1 MSAFDFATFFVG
13 CTSPGQTGQDMSELP
28 VVRNDNGTPTEHT
41 SQDTSYSGDKT
52 QPTED
57 ILNALN
63 ALNPKAILEATQNGH
78 EPALAQD
85 DNAGQDTDTPM
96 DPPSEW
102 HVLREKLREHPH
114 DPEGWNHL
122 VDIAEN
128 SGDLEQVKQTYEAL
142 FETYPN
148 TSSAQIAYLNHFLSP
163 GLFQYAEEL
172 FKRFLRTSPSVDLW
186 KFYITYVRRVNTSP
200 TSREAVSRA
209 YEFALNRI
217 GQDKDS
223 GEIWHDYIQF
233 LKAGETNTTWEEQ
246 QKMDA
251 LRKVYHRAVQ
261 IPLENVEKLWSEL
274 EAFENGLNKITAKKF
289 MSDLSPSHMQART
302 VLRQLQRHL
311 GPLFPPPP
319 PSSSTRPSIYLPP
332 APTFNAAERALVGAW
347 KTYLKWEE
355 NNPLEFEDKD
365 KATLVSRVQLVYR
378 KAVIRMRFYS
388 EIWYM
393 AFVWTNSI
401 GKQEEALNILKAGIE
416 ANPTSF
422 LLNFAYAELQEGRKE
437 YAEVNATFD
446 KLIDRLHV
454 QLEELEARV
463 NSASSSFSSD
473 ITGRSV
479 ATSVPSSITPGPTE
493 PGTVS
498 NNSSF
503 ATQNADEKPPKSK
516 ELQERRSEYGLVW
529 IMYIRYA
536 RRAHDLKTFRA
547 VFAKARKDRWTPWEV
562 YEAAALMEYHC
573 NKDGGLGVACRIFEK
588 GLESFGDEIEFVLRY
603 LGFLISVNDDNN
615 ARALFERVI
624 SAFSPDRARPLWER
638 WARYEYQFG
647 DLEAAQKLEKRIA
660 EVYPTDPPIKRF
672 AQRHT
677 YLGTDAI
684 AARDLGFAMAARQP
698 AAGGNA
704 ATSAGGLERRTE
716 SLQSMMPL
724 SHVPQ
729 AQTSKRHSTPD
740 LKRRED
746 SVKPDFGPPS
756 KRQRPLTP
764 PRERDRDR
772 SAGPPHR
779 RRLASPAGWEK
790 ERDRELGHLKRD
802 RDEDK
807 PSPLPTVLS
816 WFVGQLPNPAA
827 FDGPI
832 FRVDDLMMLF
842 RNAVIPSAT
851 RRATPPPPPP
861 PPRGTGRPPPDYGP
875 YQGPGGRG
883 GRRY

>member
-1 MSAFDFATFFVG
+1 
-13 CTSPGQTGQDMSELP
+13 MSEQQAIG
-28 VVRNDNGTPTEHT
+28 NSSGTPTDHA
-41 SQDTSYSGDKT
+41 SQDPPYSGDTT
-52 QPTED
+52 QPTEE

-63 ALNPKAILEATQNGH
+63 ALTTKALLEATQNGH
-78 EPALAQD
+78 EPSLAPEASAQD
-85 DNAGQDTDTPM
+85 DPAE
-96 DPPSEW
+96 PPSEW
-102 HVLREKLREHPH
+102 HVQREKLREHPQ
-114 DPEGWNHL
+114 DPEGWNQL

-128 SGDLEQVKQTYEAL
+128 SGDLEQIKQTYEAL
-142 FETYPN
+142 LETYPN
-148 TSSAQIAYLNHFLSP
+148 TRNIKSSAQIAYLNHFLSP

-186 KFYITYVRRVNTSP
+186 KFYLTYVRRVNTSP
-200 TSREAVSRA
+200 SSREAVSRA

-223 GEIWHDYIQF
+223 GEIWYDYIQF

-274 EAFENGLNKITAKKF
+274 ETFENGLNKITAKKF

-319 PSSSTRPSIYLPP
+319 PSSSSRPSIYLPP
-332 APTFNAAERALVGAW
+332 TPIFNAAERALVGAW

-355 NNPLEFEDKD
+355 NNPLEFEEKD
-365 KATLVSRVQLVYR
+365 KATLVARVQLVYR
-378 KAVIRMRFYS
+378 KAVIRMRYYS
-388 EIWYM
+388 EVWFM
-393 AFVWTNSI
+393 AFVWTNTV
-401 GKQEEALNILKAGIE
+401 GKQEEALNILKAGME
-416 ANPTSF
+416 ANPASF
-422 LLNFAYAELQEGRKE
+422 LLHFAYAEMQEARKE
-437 YAEVNATFD
+437 YAEVNTTFD
-446 KLIDRLHV
+446 KLIDRLRV
-454 QLEELEARV
+454 QLEELESRV
-463 NSASSSFSSD
+463 NSNTSSFSSD
-473 ITGRSV
+473 ASARTV
-479 ATSVPSSITPGPTE
+479 PTSVPSAATPGLADNN
-493 PGTVS
+493 GTLS

-503 ATQNADEKPPKSK
+503 ATQSADEKPPKSK

-573 NKDGGLGVACRIFEK
+573 NKDGGLGVASRIFEK

-624 SAFSPDRARPLWER
+624 ATFNPEKARPLWER

-647 DLEAAQKLEKRIA
+647 DLEAAQKLEKRIS
-660 EVYPTDPPIKRF
+660 EVYSNDPPIKRF

-684 AARDLGFAMAARQP
+684 AARDLGFAMAGRQP
-698 AAGGNA
+698 G
-704 ATSAGGLERRTE
+704 SAGSASASTMSFEKRTE
-716 SLQSMMPL
+716 SLQSLIPQTN
-724 SHVPQ
+724 VPPPQ
-729 AQTSKRHSTPD
+729 PPKRQPSPD

-746 SVKPDFGPPS
+746 SVKPDFGPPT

-772 SAGPPHR
+772 FDGPPHR
-779 RRLASPAGWEK
+779 RRFASPAGWEK
-790 ERDRELGHLKRD
+790 ERDRELGHLKRERED
-802 RDEDK
+802 DK
-807 PSPLPTVLS
+807 PLPLPAVLS
-816 WFVGQLPNPAA
+816 WFVGQLPNPTT

-861 PPRGTGRPPPDYGP
+861 PPRSAGRPPPDYGP
-875 YQGPGGRG
+875 YQGPAGRG

>member
-1 MSAFDFATFFVG
+1 
-13 CTSPGQTGQDMSELP
+13 MSEQQDIG
-28 VVRNDNGTPTEHT
+28 NDNGTPTEIA
-41 SQDTSYSGDKT
+41 SQDAGYNGDKT
-52 QPTED
+52 QPTEE

-63 ALNPKAILEATQNGH
+63 ALHPKSLSTTTQNGH
-78 EPALAQD
+78 EPALVQEQSS
-85 DNAGQDTDTPM
+85 QDTAQ

-102 HVLREKLREHPH
+102 HALREKLREHPQ
-114 DPEGWNHL
+114 DPEGWNKL
-122 VDIAEN
+122 VDLAEN
-128 SGDLEQVKQTYEAL
+128 GGDLEQIKQTYEAL
-142 FETYPN
+142 LETYPN

-172 FKRFLRTSPSVDLW
+172 FKRFLRTSPLVDLW
-186 KFYITYVRRVNTSP
+186 KFYLTYVRRVNTSP
-200 TSREAVSRA
+200 TSREAVTRA

-223 GEIWHDYIQF
+223 GEIWYDYIQF
-233 LKAGETNTTWEEQ
+233 LKAGEGTTTWEEQ

-274 EAFENGLNKITAKKF
+274 EAFENNLNKITAKKF
-289 MSDLSPSHMQART
+289 MSDLSPSYMQART

-319 PSSSTRPSIYLPP
+319 PSSTSRPPLYLPP
-332 APTFNAAERALVGAW
+332 APTFNPAERALVGAW

-355 NNPLEFEDKD
+355 SNPLEFEDKD
-365 KATLVSRVQLVYR
+365 KATLISRIQGVYR
-378 KAVIRMRFYS
+378 KAVIRMRYYS

-393 AFVWTNSI
+393 AFVWTNST
-401 GKQEEALNILKAGIE
+401 GKQEEALNILKGGME

-422 LLNFAYAELQEGRKE
+422 LLHFAYAEMQEGRKE

-446 KLIDRLHV
+446 KFLDVLRAN
-454 QLEELEARV
+454 LEEIETRV
-463 NSASSSFSSD
+463 NSDKSSFSSD
-473 ITGRSV
+473 ASGRTAPAGAPATTTGV
-479 ATSVPSSITPGPTE
+479 TE
-493 PGTVS
+493 AGTTS

-516 ELQERRSEYGLVW
+516 ELQDRRTEYGLAWV
-529 IMYIRYA
+529 MYIRYA

-547 VFAKARKDRWTPWEV
+547 IFAKARKDRWTPWEV

-573 NKDGGLGVACRIFEK
+573 NKDGGMGVASRIFEK

-624 SAFSPDRARPLWER
+624 PTFSPERARPLWER

-677 YLGTDAI
+677 YLGTDTI
-684 AARDLGFAMAARQP
+684 AARDLGFAVAARQQTGP
-698 AAGGNA
+698 SPTTSTASLDKRTDSLLSL
-704 ATSAGGLERRTE
+704 TSAAH
-716 SLQSMMPL
+716 MPP
-724 SHVPQ
+724 SQPPVKRQ
-729 AQTSKRHSTPD
+729 ATPD

-746 SVKPDFGPPS
+746 SVKPDFGPPA

-772 SAGPPHR
+772 FDGSYR
-779 RRLASPAGWEK
+779 RRFGSPAGWEK
-790 ERDRELGHLKRD
+790 DRDRELMAIKRD
-802 RDEDK
+802 REEEK
-807 PSPLPTVLS
+807 SSTLPAVLS
-816 WFVGQLPNPAA
+816 WFVGQLPNPAS
-827 FDGPI
+827 FDGPV
-832 FRVDDLMMLF
+832 FRTDDLMMLF

-861 PPRGTGRPPPDYGP
+861 PPRGGGRPPPDYGP

>member
-1 MSAFDFATFFVG
+1 
-13 CTSPGQTGQDMSELP
+13 MSEQHDIQ
-28 VVRNDNGTPTEHT
+28 NDNDTPTEIA
-41 SQDTSYSGDKT
+41 SQDAVYNPNGDKT
-52 QPTED
+52 QPNEE

-63 ALNPKAILEATQNGH
+63 ALNPRAISNATQNGH
-78 EPALAQD
+78 EQD
-85 DNAGQDTDTPM
+85 HGQQENSQDSQQE
-96 DPPSEW
+96 PPSEW
-102 HVLREKLREHPH
+102 HALRDKLREHPQ
-114 DPEGWNHL
+114 DPEGWNKL

-128 SGDLEQVKQTYEAL
+128 AGDLEQIKQTYEAL
-142 FETYPN
+142 LETYPN

-172 FKRFLRTSPSVDLW
+172 FKRFLRTSPLVDLW
-186 KFYITYVRRVNTSP
+186 KFYLTYVRRVNTSP
-200 TSREAVSRA
+200 SSREAVSRA

-233 LKAGETNTTWEEQ
+233 LKAGETTTTWEEQ

-274 EAFENGLNKITAKKF
+274 ETFENSLNKITAKKF
-289 MSDLSPSHMQART
+289 MSDLSPSYMQART

-319 PSSSTRPSIYLPP
+319 PSSSSRPPIYLPP
-332 APTFNAAERALVGAW
+332 APTFNAAERALVGSW

-355 NNPLEFEDKD
+355 SNPLEFEEKD
-365 KATLVSRVQLVYR
+365 KATMISRIQGVYR
-378 KAVIRMRFYS
+378 KAIIRMRYYS

-393 AFVWTNSI
+393 AFVWTSSI
-401 GKQEEALNILKAGIE
+401 GKQEEALNVLKAGME
-416 ANPTSF
+416 ANPSSF
-422 LLNFAYAELQEGRKE
+422 LLHFAYAEAQEGRKE
-437 YAEVNATFD
+437 QGEVTATFD
-446 KLIDRLHV
+446 KFLDTLRAD
-454 QLEELEARV
+454 LEEFESRV
-463 NSASSSFSSD
+463 NSANSSFSSD
-473 ITGRSV
+473 ASGRT
-479 ATSVPSSITPGPTE
+479 APAGAPNAYGTSTSAFTE
-493 PGTVS
+493 AGIVS

-503 ATQNADEKPPKSK
+503 ATQPADEKPPKSK
-516 ELQERRSEYGLVW
+516 ELQERRTEYGLVW

-573 NKDGGLGVACRIFEK
+573 NKDGGMGVASRIFEK

-624 SAFSPDRARPLWER
+624 QTFPAERARPLWER

-684 AARDLGFAMAARQP
+684 AARDLGFAMAGRQQVGPGSSSSIEKRTDSLVSITSTAHIQPPQPPPKRQP
-698 AAGGNA
+698 
-704 ATSAGGLERRTE
+704 S
-716 SLQSMMPL
+716 
-724 SHVPQ
+724 
-729 AQTSKRHSTPD
+729 PD

-746 SVKPDFGPPS
+746 SVKPDFAPPA
-756 KRQRPLTP
+756 KRPRPSSP
-764 PRERDRDR
+764 IRDRDR
-772 SAGPPHR
+772 DRFSDGPAR
-779 RRLASPAGWEK
+779 KRFGSPAGWEK
-790 ERDRELGHLKRD
+790 DRDRELHTIKRD
-802 RDEDK
+802 REHEDK
-807 PSPLPTVLS
+807 SSNLPAVLS
-816 WFVGQLPNPAA
+816 WFVGQLPNPAS

-832 FRVDDLMMLF
+832 FRTDDLMMLL

-851 RRATPPPPPP
+851 RRATPPPPLPA
-861 PPRGTGRPPPDYGP
+861 PPRGRPPPDYGP
-875 YQGPGGRG
+875 YQGPGGGR

>member
-1 MSAFDFATFFVG
+1 
-13 CTSPGQTGQDMSELP
+13 MSEQP
-28 VVRNDNGTPTEHT
+28 VIRNDNGTPTDLG
-41 SQDTSYSGDKT
+41 SQDPSYNGDKT
-52 QPTED
+52 QPTEE

-63 ALNPKAILEATQNGH
+63 ALNPKAILEVTQNGH
-78 EPALAQD
+78 EPSLMQD
-85 DNAGQDTDTPM
+85 VSFQETTKE
-96 DPPSEW
+96 PPSEW
-102 HVLREKLREHPH
+102 HVLREKLRDHPQ
-114 DPEGWNHL
+114 DPEGWNQL

-128 SGDLEQVKQTYEAL
+128 NGDLEQIKQTYEAL
-142 FETYPN
+142 LETYPN

-186 KFYITYVRRVNTSP
+186 KFYLTYVRRVNTSP
-200 TSREAVSRA
+200 SSREAVSRA

-223 GEIWHDYIQF
+223 GEIWYDYIQF
-233 LKAGETNTTWEEQ
+233 IKAGETSTTWEEQ

-251 LRKVYHRAVQ
+251 LRKIYHRAVQ

-274 EAFENGLNKITAKKF
+274 ETFESGLNKITAKKF

-319 PSSSTRPSIYLPP
+319 PSSSSRPSIYLPP
-332 APTFNAAERALVGAW
+332 TPTFNAAERALVGAW

-355 NNPLEFEDKD
+355 NNPLEFEEKD

-378 KAVIRMRFYS
+378 KAVIRMRYYS

-393 AFVWTNSI
+393 VFVWTNSA
-401 GKQEEALNILKAGIE
+401 GKQEEVLNALKASME
-416 ANPTSF
+416 VNLSSF
-422 LLNFAYAELQEGRKE
+422 LLHFPYAEMQEARKE
-437 YAEVNATFD
+437 YGEVNNSFD
-446 KLIDRLHV
+446 KILDRLRV
-454 QLEELEARV
+454 QLEELETRV
-463 NSASSSFSSD
+463 NSAGSSFSSD
-473 ITGRSV
+473 ASGRTV
-479 ATSVPSSITPGPTE
+479 PTSVPNSAASAVTE
-493 PGTVS
+493 GNVS
-498 NNSSF
+498 TNSSF
-503 ATQNADEKPPKSK
+503 ATQSADEKPPKSK
-516 ELQERRSEYGLVW
+516 ELQDRRSEYGLVW

-547 VFAKARKDRWTPWEV
+547 IFARARKDRWTPWEV

-573 NKDGGLGVACRIFEK
+573 NKDGGLGVASRIFEK
-588 GLESFGDEIEFVLRY
+588 GLESFGDEVEFVLRY

-624 SAFSPDRARPLWER
+624 PTFNPERARPLWER

-647 DLEAAQKLEKRIA
+647 DLEAAQKLEKRIS

-684 AARDLGFAMAARQP
+684 AARDLGFAMAGRQP
-698 AAGGNA
+698 ASNA
-704 ATSAGGLERRTE
+704 ISAAAASALEKRTE
-716 SLQSMMPL
+716 SLQSLM
-724 SHVPQ
+724 HVPQ
-729 AQTSKRHSTPD
+729 SQPPKRQASPEP
-740 LKRRED
+740 KRRED

-764 PRERDRDR
+764 PHRDRERFD
-772 SAGPPHR
+772 APPPR
-779 RRLASPAGWEK
+779 RRMASPAGWEK
-790 ERDRELGHLKRD
+790 ERDRELGHIKRD

-816 WFVGQLPNPAA
+816 WFVGQLPNPAT

-861 PPRGTGRPPPDYGP
+861 PPRSGMSSS
-875 YQGPGGRG
+875 
-883 GRRY
+883 